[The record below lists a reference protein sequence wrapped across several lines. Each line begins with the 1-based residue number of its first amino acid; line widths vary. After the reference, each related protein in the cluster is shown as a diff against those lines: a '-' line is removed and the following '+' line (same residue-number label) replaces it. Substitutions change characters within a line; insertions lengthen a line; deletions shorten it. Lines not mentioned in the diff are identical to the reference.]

1 MNVFDTN
8 QKKRTTSTTVFHL
21 GLCILVAAVLT
32 AACSTTRSIPEGD
45 QLYTGLTKIKYEN
58 YAPCSQATATQ
69 EEVEAALACEP
80 NGALL
85 GSSYYRTPFPV
96 RLWIWNAFS
105 GSTSG
110 ISKWI
115 TKTFGRQPVLMSWV
129 NPALRAS
136 VAQNTLK
143 NHGYFQGRVRYEV
156 LTQKNP
162 KQAKIG
168 YTVSLGPLYTLDSVA
183 YLNFP
188 PRMNRL
194 IQSRGKSSRM
204 SRGAAFDISALDRE
218 RTRISNLL
226 RDNGYYYYQPGY
238 ASYLADTLQT
248 DHRVQLKMLPTAGM
262 PRLAKQR
269 WYVGKIDLELYRQF
283 AQQLGDTLQRDR
295 LTIHFNG
302 KRPPIRPRVLLRN
315 LQLRPGR
322 LYRYRDEQQSTTKL
336 QDMGLFSMVDFKF
349 TPRDTTAACDTLD
362 LTLSCIFDKPYDFYV
377 ETNYTGKTNGRMGPA
392 LIMGFG
398 KRNAFRGGEKLDV
411 NVNGSY
417 EWQTG
422 HSPNGRSSQV
432 SSYEYGMSASLEFPR
447 LMSPLFAHH
456 RFFNT
461 PSTLLKFSS
470 SVINRGNYFK
480 RHIVSGELTYNFQT
494 SDKSL
499 HQFSPLTLQY
509 NYMTSHTAAFDSI
522 LNSNPYLKVTMRDLF
537 IPKMRYSYIYT
548 SSSSLHHPIW
558 WQTTVSEASNL
569 LSLGYV
575 IAGRRWNQ
583 KDKEMFK
590 NPFAQFFK
598 IETEW
603 RKTWQLGRSSH
614 FVAHAAAGAI
624 WSYGN
629 SSAAPYSEQFY
640 VGGANSVRAFT
651 VRSVGPGAFSPTST
665 TNSYL
670 DQTGDLKLLFNLEY
684 RPHLIGSL
692 YGAVF
697 LDAGNIWAMHRNDTR
712 AGATFRFKNLAKELA
727 VGTGIG
733 LRYDLDFF
741 VLRVDWGIGLHV
753 PYKSGFYNMTN
764 FKDSQSL
771 NLAIGY
777 PF

>member
-1 MNVFDTN
+1 
-8 QKKRTTSTTVFHL
+8 
-21 GLCILVAAVLT
+21 
-32 AACSTTRSIPEGD
+32 
-45 QLYTGLTKIKYEN
+45 
-58 YAPCSQATATQ
+58 
-69 EEVEAALACEP
+69 
-80 NGALL
+80 
-85 GSSYYRTPFPV
+85 
-96 RLWIWNAFS
+96 
-105 GSTSG
+105 
-110 ISKWI
+110 
-115 TKTFGRQPVLMSWV
+115 
-129 NPALRAS
+129 
-136 VAQNTLK
+136 
-143 NHGYFQGRVRYEV
+143 
-156 LTQKNP
+156 
-162 KQAKIG
+162 
-168 YTVSLGPLYTLDSVA
+168 
-183 YLNFP
+183 
-188 PRMNRL
+188 
-194 IQSRGKSSRM
+194 
-204 SRGAAFDISALDRE
+204 
-218 RTRISNLL
+218 
-226 RDNGYYYYQPGY
+226 
-238 ASYLADTLQT
+238 
-248 DHRVQLKMLPTAGM
+248 
-262 PRLAKQR
+262 
-269 WYVGKIDLELYRQF
+269 
-283 AQQLGDTLQRDR
+283 
-295 LTIHFNG
+295 
-302 KRPPIRPRVLLRN
+302 
-315 LQLRPGR
+315 
-322 LYRYRDEQQSTTKL
+322 
-336 QDMGLFSMVDFKF
+336 
-349 TPRDTTAACDTLD
+349 
-362 LTLSCIFDKPYDFYV
+362 
-377 ETNYTGKTNGRMGPA
+377 
-392 LIMGFG
+392 
-398 KRNAFRGGEKLDV
+398 
-411 NVNGSY
+411 
-417 EWQTG
+417 
-422 HSPNGRSSQV
+422 
-432 SSYEYGMSASLEFPR
+432 
-447 LMSPLFAHH
+447 MSPLFAHH

-598 IETEW
+598 IDTEW

-614 FVAHAAAGAI
+614 FVAHAAAGVI

-684 RPHLIGSL
+684 RPRLIGSL